1 MIYMYLFIEF
11 FKIGLFA
18 VGGGLA
24 TLPFLYALSDKYH
37 WFSATDLP
45 NMIAISQATPGP
57 IGINMATYAGF
68 MTGGILGSLISTL
81 GLIMPSIIIILILAH
96 FLDRFNK
103 NTFVQ
108 SIFYGL
114 RPAVIA
120 LIAISGFEVIKVSV
134 VNAETLIIFIIL
146 SVCIAKTNFHPIFFI
161 LIGALLGV
169 LLKF

>member
-1 MIYMYLFIEF
+1 MIYVYLFVEF

-68 MTGGILGSLISTL
+68 MTSGILGSLISTL
-81 GLIMPSIIIILILAH
+81 GLITPSIIIILILAR
-96 FLDRFNK
+96 FLDKFNE

-120 LIAISGFEVIKVSV
+120 LIALSGFEVIKVSIIDFK
-134 VNAETLIIFIIL
+134 TLIIFIVFSIG
-146 SVCIAKTNFHPIFFI
+146 IAKMKFHPIFFI

-169 LLKF
+169 LLNF